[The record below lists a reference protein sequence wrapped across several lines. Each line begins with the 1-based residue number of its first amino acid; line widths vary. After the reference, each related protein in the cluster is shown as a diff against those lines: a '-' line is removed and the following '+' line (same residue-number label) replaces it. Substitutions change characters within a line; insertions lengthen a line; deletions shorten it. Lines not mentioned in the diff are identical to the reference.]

1 MPVANNIAY
10 SITVVY
16 RYSSQNAHG
25 TDRPVLICYAF
36 PLFVQALS
44 SSLPLSGFPP
54 SMHVNLL
61 CGHLSMGRRACRTE
75 LNTNQKQ
82 KHKQHLPIRHAGRP
96 ADCMQLQQSV
106 IPHMLTT
113 RNFGSL
119 FNYFFPS
126 LLMGCP
132 RLKNQN
138 LWKAKKTLQQRNADH
153 VFTNRTWPKP
163 QQNHKHNIYIYIY
176 IVLCLRC
183 LRSRL

>member
-1 MPVANNIAY
+1 LWP
-10 SITVVY
+10 
-16 RYSSQNAHG
+16 
-25 TDRPVLICYAF
+25 
-36 PLFVQALS
+36 PLY
-44 SSLPLSGFPP
+44 
-54 SMHVNLL
+54 
-61 CGHLSMGRRACRTE
+61 GRRACRTE

-138 LWKAKKTLQQRNADH
+138 LWKAKKHCNNEMLTTSSQTGHGQNRNKI
-153 VFTNRTWPKP
+153 TNT
-163 QQNHKHNIYIYIY
+163 IFLYILFYVCDVCVVVSDVIN
-176 IVLCLRC
+176 
-183 LRSRL
+183 S